1 MIGEVKVSR
10 TECQTL
16 QEDKDALAISAENTE
31 KKSQVTLVE
40 LQKLQLEHQSLKVE
54 KDNL

>member
-10 TECQTL
+10 LECQSL
-16 QEDKDALAISAENTE
+16 QADKDALAIFAENTE
-31 KKSQVTLVE
+31 KNSQVTLVE
-40 LQKLQLEHQSLKVE
+40 LQNLQLEHQSLKAE